1 MRTICKIITLATIA
15 LFATS
20 AFAANRVK
28 VSISFRFTVAGR
40 SFPVGDYEVVTDL
53 SRSFITLQNVT
64 NPAYSFKSVLEPG
77 DQALTPV
84 ILKFNVIGGSYFLER
99 ILTGDGTTPNL
110 IRRNKHAVS
119 TSIDGNSVGVP

>member
-1 MRTICKIITLATIA
+1 MRITCKIITLVTIA

-20 AFAANRVK
+20 AFAASPAK

-40 SFPVGDYEVVTDL
+40 SFPDGDYEVVTDL
-53 SRSFITLQNVT
+53 SRSFVTLQNVT

-77 DQALTPV
+77 DRALTPV

-99 ILTGDGTTPNL
+99 ILMGNGITPNL
-110 IRRNKHAVS
+110 IPRTKHAVS
-119 TSIDGNSVGVP
+119 TSIAGNSVGVP